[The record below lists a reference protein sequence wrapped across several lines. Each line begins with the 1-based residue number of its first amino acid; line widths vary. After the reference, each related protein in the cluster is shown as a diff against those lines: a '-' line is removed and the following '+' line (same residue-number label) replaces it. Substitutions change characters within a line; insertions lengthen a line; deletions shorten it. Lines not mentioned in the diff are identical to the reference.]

1 MYGNTLS
8 READLPCKVWRSLP
22 PEPAEQSGLSNE
34 GPSICSPAQWKKYW
48 KRNQIGVLLI
58 LTGICFLLI
67 VLFLLLSYNS
77 ILLELRSLNL
87 NSTKEDCD
95 ASPAPFNFTE
105 LETNFITKLKS
116 LEQRFDEKRNISL
129 QKMEE
134 QLLRIEIKLNILQ
147 NCRDI
152 SWQRFETNAYYFSDT
167 EQNWEMAKEKCAEHD
182 SHLVIINTKKE
193 QTKVVCH
200 SVCVCTI
207 HQNIKLMLQGA
218 NIKEHYKL
226 LMGKAVCDLN
236 TKDCMLQRCQNCPG
250 EEALIAHFDELFEH
264 WDLEESIEFTQWVHT
279 DREMLETNVLIV
291 DGFIE
296 KLAIKMWKLTG
307 HHFVSKHQANI

>member
-34 GPSICSPAQWKKYW
+34 DYDNCSAESDYDSISLPCERKTPAKPLDPDIQA
-48 KRNQIGVLLI
+48 V
-58 LTGICFLLI
+58 TDT
-67 VLFLLLSYNS
+67 S

-87 NSTKEDCD
+87 NSTKEGCD
-95 ASPAPFNFTE
+95 ASLAPFNFTE

-193 QTKVVCH
+193 Q
-200 SVCVCTI
+200 
-207 HQNIKLMLQGA
+207 
-218 NIKEHYKL
+218 Y
-226 LMGKAVCDLN
+226 
-236 TKDCMLQRCQNCPG
+236 NCRILTFSHCLPP
-250 EEALIAHFDELFEH
+250 
-264 WDLEESIEFTQWVHT
+264 V
-279 DREMLETNVLIV
+279 
-291 DGFIE
+291 E
-296 KLAIKMWKLTG
+296 KLQKETKYQ
-307 HHFVSKHQANI
+307 HFS